1 MWARSPFP
9 VPMTDPTLLLP
20 DTRLDEIERD
30 AAHSRRLGLD
40 VTFAVV
46 AEQAAL
52 VSEIRR
58 LRSEL
63 ADARSAVAR
72 LRAAGGPATVR
83 TPTPGRNTAI
93 PTPPPPPVAPPERYA
108 DRFPP
113 FEVEVA
119 IVRRDVDGREVSRV
133 RQRVPLSP
141 GDERRAD

>member
-1 MWARSPFP
+1 
-9 VPMTDPTLLLP
+9 MTDPRLLLP
-20 DTRLDEIERD
+20 DSRLDEIERD

-46 AEQAAL
+46 SEQAAL

-63 ADARSAVAR
+63 AEARHAMARLGAGSDRSAF
-72 LRAAGGPATVR
+72 R
-83 TPTPGRNTAI
+83 TPTPGRNSAV
-93 PTPPPPPVAPPERYA
+93 PTPPPPPVAPPERLA

-133 RQRVPLSP
+133 RQRVPVNP
-141 GDERRAD
+141 GEGLRAD